1 MYDLLLKQL
10 PHVLEGE
17 KNAITNLANFSA
29 LLFNSMDNVNWV
41 GFYLYDGKE
50 LVLGPF
56 QGKPACVR
64 LQLGKGVCGT
74 SFQNN
79 ETLVVANV
87 DEFPG
92 HIACDAESK
101 SEIVIPL
108 EYKGK
113 LYGVLDIDSL
123 IKSRFDS
130 EDKLNLEKLVLS
142 LISNSDIENLTR
154 IYSIK

>member
-29 LLFNSMDNVNWV
+29 LLFNSMENVNWV
-41 GFYLYDGKE
+41 GFYLYDGNE

-108 EYKGK
+108 EHNGK
-113 LYGVLDIDSL
+113 LYGVLDIDSP
-123 IKSRFDS
+123 IYNRFDS
-130 EDKLNLEKLVLS
+130 DDKSSLEKLVNS
-142 LISNSDIENLTR
+142 LISNSDIEDLAR
-154 IYSIK
+154 IYLNS

>member
-41 GFYLYDGKE
+41 GFYLYDGNE

-108 EYKGK
+108 EHNGK
-113 LYGVLDIDSL
+113 LYGVLDIDSP
-123 IKSRFDS
+123 IYNRFESDDKSNL
-130 EDKLNLEKLVLS
+130 DKLVNS
-142 LISNSDIENLTR
+142 LISNSDIEDLAR
-154 IYSIK
+154 IYLNS

>member
-17 KNAITNLANFSA
+17 KNVITNLANFSA

-108 EYKGK
+108 EHKGK
-113 LYGVLDIDSL
+113 QYGVLDIDSP
-123 IKSRFDS
+123 IHNRFDS
-130 EDKLNLEKLVLS
+130 DDKSNLEKLVNS
-142 LISNSDIENLTR
+142 LISNSDIEDLER
-154 IYSIK
+154 IYLNS

>member
-29 LLFNSMDNVNWV
+29 LLFNSLDNVNWV
-41 GFYLYDGKE
+41 GFYLFDGKE

-74 SFQNN
+74 SFQKN
-79 ETLVVANV
+79 ESIVVADV

-101 SEIVIPL
+101 SEVVIPI
-108 EYKGK
+108 EHNGK
-113 LYGVLDIDSL
+113 LYGVLDIDSPTVN
-123 IKSRFDS
+123 RF
-130 EDKLNLEKLVLS
+130 ENNDKLQLEKLVKS
-142 LISNSDIENLTR
+142 LVSNSDIADLSR
-154 IYSIK
+154 IYKT

>member
-29 LLFNSMDNVNWV
+29 LLFNSMENVNWV
-41 GFYLYDGKE
+41 GFYLYDGNE

-108 EYKGK
+108 EHNGK
-113 LYGVLDIDSL
+113 LYGVLDIDSP
-123 IKSRFDS
+123 IYNRFDS
-130 EDKLNLEKLVLS
+130 DDRTNLEELVNS
-142 LISNSDIENLTR
+142 LISNSDIEDLAR
-154 IYSIK
+154 IYMNS

>member
-1 MYDLLLKQL
+1 MYDLLIKQL

-17 KNAITNLANFSA
+17 TNVITNFANFSA
-29 LLFNSMDNVNWV
+29 LLFNSMDKVNWV
-41 GFYLYDGKE
+41 GFYVFTGKE
-50 LVLGPF
+50 LLLGPF

-74 SFQNN
+74 SFANN
-79 ETLVVANV
+79 QTLVVDNV

-108 EYKGK
+108 VKEGK
-113 LYGVLDIDSL
+113 LYGVLDIDSP
-123 IKSRFDS
+123 IISRFD
-130 EDKLNLEKLVLS
+130 ENDRINLDILLNLLVEK
-142 LISNSDIENLTR
+142 SDIEELSR
-154 IYSIK
+154 IYLHT